1 MALLPIRL
9 EGDPVLR
16 KVAKPVPKVTRRVRK
31 LIMDMKET
39 MYKANGVGLA
49 APQVGVSERVI
60 VVDTGEGF
68 MALVNPVI
76 EYREGVQVDVE
87 GCLSIPGV
95 LGYVERANRVRVNG
109 LDEDGRPRRVEAS
122 GFMARALQHE
132 IDHLDGI
139 LFTDKATM
147 VWREEG
153 EGAAESSGAI
163 TEELEQRIVPD

>member
-16 KVAKPVPKVTRRVRK
+16 KVAEPVSKVTRRTRK
-31 LIMDMKET
+31 LIRDMKET
-39 MYKANGVGLA
+39 MYEANGVGLA

-60 VVDTGEGF
+60 VVDVGEGF
-68 MALVNPVI
+68 LALVNPVI
-76 EYREGVQVDVE
+76 ESKEGSQVDVE

-95 LGYVERANRVRVNG
+95 LGYVERADRVVVFG
-109 LDEDGRPRRVEAS
+109 MDEDGHSRRVEAS

-132 IDHLDGI
+132 IDHLNGI

-153 EGAAESSGAI
+153 GTEGERAVQTTANAGN
-163 TEELEQRIVPD
+163 D

>member
-1 MALLPIRL
+1 MAVLRIRL

-16 KVAKPVPKVTRRVRK
+16 QVAKPVPRVTRRIRK
-31 LIMDMKET
+31 LIHDMKET

-68 MALVNPVI
+68 LALVNPVI
-76 EYREGVQVDVE
+76 EYMEGTQVDVE

-95 LGYVERANRVRVNG
+95 LGYVERADRVVVSG
-109 LDEDGRPRRVEAS
+109 LDEDGRSRRVEAR

-147 VWREEG
+147 VWREESVDRV
-153 EGAAESSGAI
+153 ERPVEAAER
-163 TEELEQRIVPD
+163 LEQR